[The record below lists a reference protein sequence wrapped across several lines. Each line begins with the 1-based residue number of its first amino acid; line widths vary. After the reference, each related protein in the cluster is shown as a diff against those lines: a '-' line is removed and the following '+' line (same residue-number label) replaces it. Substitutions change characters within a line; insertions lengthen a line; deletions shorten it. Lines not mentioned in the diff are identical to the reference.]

1 MWEFQPLEI
10 SKYMKKI
17 FFLTICIASLNLG
30 YAQVVQPSI
39 NKAKESEFVF
49 EVKTIDEF
57 IERFNNDQYTL
68 IRQFLEKSGNKK
80 KLTRV
85 DLVKTLFNYQDPV
98 WDKDVAGQ
106 FIQEVCDTSKEKF
119 LDFYSDEW
127 YALAEC
133 QVRYKGTSRRV
144 FITLQVMISDRTGA
158 AKWVICGA
166 RAPFLDFSRKVDP
179 RKFLNPIS
187 HATDFIGLKKAME
200 DKQFVR
206 NYLSD
211 KFKESHLNK
220 FLAEISSGDIQ
231 FEQINSVSYHFLN
244 LENWLFTV
252 KEYIRPGKNS
262 GWLIQSLSRR
272 TKAEKDDYLRNVLY
286 CD

>member
-1 MWEFQPLEI
+1 MRITLI
-10 SKYMKKI
+10 
-17 FFLTICIASLNLG
+17 LTIFIASWG
-30 YAQVVQPSI
+30 YGFAQVNQPSI
-39 NKAKESEFVF
+39 SKAKESEFVF

-68 IRQFLEKSGNKK
+68 VRKHLLKTFPNKK
-80 KLTRV
+80 IYRQ
-85 DLVKTLFNYQDPV
+85 DLIKTLFNYDDPV
-98 WDKDVAGQ
+98 WDKDVATQ
-106 FIQEVCDTSKEKF
+106 FVKEVCDTTNEKF
-119 LDFYSDEW
+119 LDFYSDDW
-127 YALAEC
+127 FALAEC
-133 QVRYKGTSRRV
+133 QVKYRGTSRRV

-158 AKWVICGA
+158 AKWVIVGA

-206 NYLSD
+206 NFLSD

-220 FLAEISSGDIQ
+220 FLSSVSSGDIQ
-231 FEQINSVSYHFLN
+231 FEQINYVTYHFLSI
-244 LENWLFTV
+244 ENWLFTV
-252 KEYIRPGKNS
+252 KEYIRPGRNS
-262 GWLIQSLSRR
+262 GWLIQSLSKR
-272 TKAEKDDYLRNVLY
+272 TKAEKEEYRHNVLY

>member
-1 MWEFQPLEI
+1 
-10 SKYMKKI
+10 MKI
-17 FFLTICIASLNLG
+17 LFSLTLWFAGCLFAH
-30 YAQVVQPSI
+30 AQVQQPGI
-39 NKAKESEFVF
+39 GKTKEQEFVF

-57 IERFNNDQYTL
+57 IERFNNDQFTL
-68 IRQFLEKSGNKK
+68 VRQYLEKSGNKK
-80 KLTRV
+80 KMTRV
-85 DLVKTLFNYQDPV
+85 DLIKTLFNYTDPV
-98 WDKDVAGQ
+98 WDKDVASQ
-106 FIQEVCDTSKEKF
+106 FLKEVCDTTKEKF
-119 LDFYSDEW
+119 LDFYSEDW
-127 YALAEC
+127 FALAEC

-144 FITLQVMISDRTGA
+144 FIALQVVVSDRTGA

-166 RAPFLDFSRKVDP
+166 RAPFLDFSRKVDS

-187 HATDFIGLKKAME
+187 HATDFMGLKKAME

-211 KFKESHLNK
+211 RFKESHLNK
-220 FLAEISSGDIQ
+220 FLAEIASGDIQ
-231 FEQINSVSYHFLN
+231 FEQINSITYHFLS

-262 GWLIQSLSRR
+262 GWLIQSLSRQ
-272 TKAEKDDYLRNVLY
+272 TKAEKDEYIRNVLY